1 LKVPRSEEREGNP
14 PRLQRKRIEVRARSQ
29 VSKLSAMLC
38 ADNLQPLWF
47 GSVSPLCTRV
57 IVAGAWLW
65 TVFVFGLTG
74 CDRLGGSRYVQ
85 LTQDADS
92 KSAQGDFER
101 AINLYEAAL
110 DDSESIRSA
119 EIHYK
124 LALLY
129 DDKLNDPVSA
139 LHHFKRYL
147 ALSPNGPHAK
157 EVTNSIKHDEV
168 AALTALSGDSVIPR
182 SEAAQLRNENLNLRK
197 ELEARTGSS
206 RITQQKSQTNDKSS
220 KKSASK
226 KAGRTYVVQSGD
238 TLFSISRK
246 FYKSPK
252 RWKEILSANEKNIR
266 DPKKLTV
273 GETLVIP

>member
-1 LKVPRSEEREGNP
+1 MG
-14 PRLQRKRIEVRARSQ
+14 SQ
-29 VSKLSAMLC
+29 VSKLATMSF
-38 ADNLQPLWF
+38 ADKIRPVCSLFPMPRMTN
-47 GSVSPLCTRV
+47 
-57 IVAGAWLW
+57 AAWVWLSILLL
-65 TVFVFGLTG
+65 VGLTA
-74 CDRLGGSRYVQ
+74 CDRMGGSRHAQ
-85 LTQDADS
+85 LIQDGDT
-92 KSAQGDFER
+92 KSAQGDFAR

-147 ALSPNGPHAK
+147 ALSPNGPHAN
-157 EVTNSIKHDEV
+157 EVTKSIKHDEI

-182 SEAAQLRNENLNLRK
+182 SEAVQLRNENLNLRK
-197 ELEARTGSS
+197 ELEARPGSLRS
-206 RITQQKSQTNDKSS
+206 APEKSQASDASS
-220 KKSASK
+220 KKTAAK
-226 KAGRTYVVQSGD
+226 KADRTYVVRSGD

-252 RWKEILSANEKNIR
+252 RWKEILDANR
-266 DPKKLTV
+266 
-273 GETLVIP
+273 

>member
-1 LKVPRSEEREGNP
+1 MRGP
-14 PRLQRKRIEVRARSQ
+14 I
-29 VSKLSAMLC
+29 
-38 ADNLQPLWF
+38 
-47 GSVSPLCTRV
+47 
-57 IVAGAWLW
+57 IVAFGWLLIL
-65 TVFVFGLTG
+65 FICGLAAG
-74 CDRLGGSRYVQ
+74 CDRLGSSRYAQ

-92 KSAQGDFER
+92 KSAQGDFAR

-110 DDSESIRSA
+110 DDSENSRNA

-129 DDKLNDPVSA
+129 DDKLNDPVNA

-197 ELEARTGSS
+197 ELEWRASSS
-206 RITQQKSQTNDKSS
+206 RIAQQRSQANDASS
-220 KKSASK
+220 KKPASK
-226 KAGRTYVVQSGD
+226 SGNRSYVVQSGD

-252 RWKEILSANEKNIR
+252 RWKEILSANEKNIH
-266 DPKKLTV
+266 DSKKLTV
-273 GETLVIP
+273 GQTLIIP